1 MAEHHRC
8 CSKSTTAD
16 KAHARQFRDTSLCNL
31 MKTDSFSA
39 VTQHTVGLARPVHLV
54 IPAVIGESEM
64 SFEAKQVRGAQK
76 ESKMRHT
83 KILGLAAVLGI
94 LLMIPAAPT
103 QAQVR
108 VGVAVGP
115 VAVGVGPAYI
125 GPPPVCAYG
134 YYPYAP
140 YACAPYG
147 YYGPEWFDNG
157 IFLGVG
163 PWYGWGWHHGWD
175 RGGWGR
181 GYYGGRGFGGRGFH
195 GGGDFHGGFR
205 GNGGFHGGNA
215 FHGGG
220 GFHGNGGSHSF
231 GGGGFHGGGSFHGG
245 GGFHGGGRR

>member
-39 VTQHTVGLARPVHLV
+39 VTQHTVGLARPVHLL
-54 IPAVIGESEM
+54 IPAVIGASEM

-76 ESKMRHT
+76 ESKMRRT

-94 LLMIPAAPT
+94 LLMIPAAST

-181 GYYGGRGFGGRGFH
+181 GYYGGRGFDGRGFH

-220 GFHGNGGSHSF
+220 GFHGNGGAHSF

-245 GGFHGGGRR
+245 GGHGGGGRR

>member
-94 LLMIPAAPT
+94 LLMIPAAST

-125 GPPPVCAYG
+125 GPPPICAYG

-181 GYYGGRGFGGRGFH
+181 GYYGGRGFDGRGFH